1 VRLACSHGGV
11 FLNIFQV
18 AAGWPGLREFEAAL
32 VRDHRPPSSSSSSS
46 SCFVTPL
53 ALKHA
58 LAQSGVP
65 LSDAAARDLAMGL
78 GADADGRVDASEALQ
93 VSHQAVLE
101 RATFEVDLT
110 LSTPFI

>member
-1 VRLACSHGGV
+1 
-11 FLNIFQV
+11 V

-65 LSDAAARDLAMGL
+65 LSDAAARDLALGL

-93 VSHQAVLE
+93 VSHQAALA
-101 RATFEVDLT
+101 RGTG
-110 LSTPFI
+110 